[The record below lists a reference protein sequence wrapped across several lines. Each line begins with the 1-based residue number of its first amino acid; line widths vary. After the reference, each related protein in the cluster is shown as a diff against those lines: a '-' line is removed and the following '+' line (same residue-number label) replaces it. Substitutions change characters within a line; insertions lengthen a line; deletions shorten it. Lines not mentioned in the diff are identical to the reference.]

1 MKATKEHIEFTGALI
16 NAAQNGT
23 PAFALAILASA
34 KFAKDNPSF
43 DADRFKEACGVDT
56 DGVACVSDTGVVAW
70 AAEEN

>member
-1 MKATKEHIEFTGALI
+1 MKATKEHIEFTAALI

-34 KFAKDNPSF
+34 KFAEDNPDF
-43 DADRFKEACGVDT
+43 NADRFKEACGVDT

-70 AAEEN
+70 ASEEN

>member
-1 MKATKEHIEFTGALI
+1 MKATKEHIEFTAALI

-34 KFAKDNPSF
+34 KFAEDNADF

>member
-1 MKATKEHIEFTGALI
+1 MKATKEHIEFTAALI

-34 KFAKDNPSF
+34 KFAEDNPDF
-43 DADRFKEACGVDT
+43 NAYRFKEACGVDT